1 MSKKTLL
8 IIKLISSLFGVCF
21 GLMIIIGL
29 PFSIVFS
36 LNTLF
41 PTMNIPYNF
50 NTWISAFML
59 WAMFGRIPSDWTASK
74 QRDQSK
80 RDNDDVD
87 IETT

>member
-1 MSKKTLL
+1 
-8 IIKLISSLFGVCF
+8 
-21 GLMIIIGL
+21 MIIIGL

-41 PTMNIPYNF
+41 PALNISYNF

-59 WAMFGRIPSDWTASK
+59 WVMFGRIPSEWTTNK
-74 QRDQSK
+74 QSDQSK
-80 RDNDDVD
+80 KDNDDVD